1 MGNLVHV
8 PSTNCT
14 GENENSN
21 EQVER
26 TLARPSISSRRKV
39 WICSNIGREKEGRIS
54 ALLTFWKWGR
64 LNATPKTSYLVIF
77 GSLSHN
83 LLPALENTNI
93 VAKGWSK
100 SVLVLDL
107 CLVALRSDHPIWM
120 DSEQIF
126 RGSRYHWISRFSRVI
141 SPRFLILFAMVG
153 SYEVLFRSNKVLTLW

>member
-26 TLARPSISSRRKV
+26 TLARPRFSSGRKV
-39 WICSNIGREKEGRIS
+39 SICSNIGREKEGRIS
-54 ALLTFWKWGR
+54 ALLTFSKWGR

-77 GSLSHN
+77 RSLSHN
-83 LLPALENTNI
+83 PLPAPGNTNI

-126 RGSRYHWISRFSRVI
+126 RGSRHHWISRFSRLI

-153 SYEVLFRSNKVLTLW
+153 SYEALFWSNKVSTLW

>member
-26 TLARPSISSRRKV
+26 ILARPRFSSRRKL

-77 GSLSHN
+77 RSLSRN
-83 LLPALENTNI
+83 LLPAPENTNI
-93 VAKGWSK
+93 VGKGWSK

-120 DSEQIF
+120 DLEQISQ
-126 RGSRYHWISRFSRVI
+126 GSRHHWISRFSRVI

-153 SYEVLFRSNKVLTLW
+153 SYEVLFWSNKVLTLW

>member
-1 MGNLVHV
+1 MGDLVHV

-21 EQVER
+21 EQIER
-26 TLARPSISSRRKV
+26 TLVRSRFSSCRKV
-39 WICSNIGREKEGRIS
+39 WICSDIGREKEGRTS

-77 GSLSHN
+77 RSLSHN
-83 LLPALENTNI
+83 LFPAPGNTNI

-120 DSEQIF
+120 DSEQSFKAHATTGF
-126 RGSRYHWISRFSRVI
+126 RGFEGWY
-141 SPRFLILFAMVG
+141 PRFLILFAIVG
-153 SYEVLFRSNKVLTLW
+153 SYEALFWSNKVLTLW